1 MRRLTLVLLALLS
14 AASAAA
20 QEPLTLPQA
29 ISLTLANN
37 PAVRAADAGGREA
50 TERLEQ
56 ARAGYFPRVNV
67 VESWQ
72 RSDQPVFV
80 FSSLLSQ
87 RQFGP
92 ENFRIDALNHPDAT
106 NNFRTMFAV
115 EQPIFDGTRTPSA
128 IKAARIGQSIATLDR
143 ERLAADLT
151 LAATRAYGEVLQA
164 QAARRA
170 ADAAVASADEDLR
183 RAGRRRDAG
192 LETDANVLAIDV
204 QLAQMRERQIRAERD
219 EAVARVELNALM
231 GIDLDRVYTLAEV
244 PPPQAAQPPDAHALE
259 AAAIGARP
267 ELRQASLQ
275 RELALAQRAV
285 VRSTLLPQVSLQA
298 GLELNGGTFADR
310 ASAWLVGTQVSWSV
324 FSGGANQARLREATF
339 AAERAQA
346 ERDRLEAAVR
356 VEVRSALARLEAA
369 RAREAVSRK
378 AVEQA
383 GESQRIIRDRYEAG
397 LAPAS
402 ELLRANLARVDAEAL
417 RVGALVDIVVSQ
429 AALDRATGKTNTERT
444 PN

>member
-1 MRRLTLVLLALLS
+1 MLVLFALLW
-14 AASAAA
+14 AAAGAA

-37 PAVRAADAGGREA
+37 PAVRAADAGGKEA
-50 TERLEQ
+50 AERLEQ
-56 ARAGYFPRVNV
+56 AQAGYFPRVNV

-72 RSDQPVFV
+72 RGDQPVFV

-87 RQFGP
+87 RRFGL

-106 NNFRTMFAV
+106 NNFRAMFAV

-151 LAATRAYGEVLQA
+151 LAATRAYGQVLQA

-183 RAGRRRDAG
+183 RATRRRDAG

-219 EAVARVELNALM
+219 EAIARVELNELM
-231 GIDLDRVYTLAEV
+231 GIDLERAYTLADV
-244 PPPQAAQPPDAHALE
+244 PPPAAQSPDARALE

-267 ELRQASLQ
+267 ELRRASLQ

-285 VRSTLLPQVSLQA
+285 VKSALLPQVSLQA
-298 GLELNGGTFADR
+298 GLELNGGTFGDR
-310 ASAWLVGTQVSWSV
+310 ASAWLVGTQVSWNL

-339 AAERAQA
+339 AAERARA
-346 ERDRLEAAVR
+346 ERDRLEAGIR
-356 VEVRSALARLEAA
+356 VEVRSALARLDAA
-369 RAREAVSRK
+369 RAREAVGRK

-383 GESQRIIRDRYEAG
+383 RESQRIIRDRYEAG
-397 LAPAS
+397 LSPAS
-402 ELLRANLARVDAEAL
+402 ELLRANLALVDAEAL
-417 RVGALVDIVVSQ
+417 RVGALVDVVVSE
-429 AALDRATGKTNTERT
+429 AALQRAIGKANAERT
-444 PN
+444 RN

>member
-1 MRRLTLVLLALLS
+1 MRQPTFVLLLALLW
-14 AASAAA
+14 AAPGAA

-29 ISLTLANN
+29 ISVTLVNN
-37 PAVRAADAGGREA
+37 PAVRAAEAGGKEA
-50 TERLEQ
+50 AERLEQ

-87 RQFGP
+87 RRFGL

-106 NNFRTMFAV
+106 NNFRAMFAV

-151 LAATRAYGEVLQA
+151 LAATRAYGQVLQA
-164 QAARRA
+164 QAARHA

-183 RAGRRRDAG
+183 RATRRRDAG

-219 EAVARVELNALM
+219 EAIARVELNELM
-231 GIDLDRVYTLAEV
+231 GIDLERAYTLADV
-244 PPPQAAQPPDAHALE
+244 PPPAAQSPDARALE

-267 ELRQASLQ
+267 ELRRASLQ

-285 VRSTLLPQVSLQA
+285 VKSALLPQVSLQA
-298 GLELNGGTFADR
+298 GLELNGGTFGDR
-310 ASAWLVGTQVSWSV
+310 ASAWLVGTQVSWNL

-339 AAERAQA
+339 AAERARA
-346 ERDRLEAAVR
+346 ERDRLEAGIR
-356 VEVRSALARLEAA
+356 VEVRSALARLDAA
-369 RAREAVSRK
+369 RAREAVGRK

-383 GESQRIIRDRYEAG
+383 RESQRIIRDRYGAG
-397 LAPAS
+397 LSPAS
-402 ELLRANLARVDAEAL
+402 ELLRANLALVDAEAL
-417 RVGALVDIVVSQ
+417 RVGALVDVVVGE
-429 AALDRATGKTNTERT
+429 AALDRAIGKTNTERT
-444 PN
+444 RK

>member
-1 MRRLTLVLLALLS
+1 MLLLLAALLW
-14 AASAAA
+14 AATSAA

-29 ISLTLANN
+29 VALTLANN
-37 PAVRAADAGGREA
+37 PAVRAAEAGGKEA
-50 TERLEQ
+50 DARLETAQ
-56 ARAGYFPRVNV
+56 AGYLPRVNV

-72 RSDQPVFV
+72 RGDQPVFV

-87 RQFGP
+87 RQFGA
-92 ENFRIDALNHPDAT
+92 ENFRIDALNHPEAT

-128 IKAARIGQSIATLDR
+128 VKAARIGQSIASLDR
-143 ERLAADLT
+143 ERLTADLT
-151 LAATRAYGEVLQA
+151 LATTRAYGQVLQA

-170 ADAAVASADEDLR
+170 ADAAVVSAEEDLR
-183 RAGRRRDAG
+183 RATRRRDGG
-192 LETDANVLAIDV
+192 LETEANVLAIDV

-219 EAVARVELNALM
+219 EAVARVELNQLM
-231 GIDLDRVYTLAEV
+231 GLDLDRAHTLAET
-244 PPPQAAQPPDAHALE
+244 PAPAESTEDGRALE
-259 AAAIGARP
+259 ASAVAARP
-267 ELRQASLQ
+267 ELQQAVLQ
-275 RELALAQRAV
+275 RELALAQRGVAK
-285 VRSTLLPQVSLQA
+285 SALLPQVSFQA
-298 GLELNGGTFADR
+298 GWELDGGTFGDR
-310 ASAWLVGTQVSWSV
+310 ASAWLVGTQVSWNV
-324 FSGGANQARLREATF
+324 FSGGASQARLREATF

-369 RAREAVSRK
+369 RAREAVGRK

-383 GESQRIIRDRYEAG
+383 RESQRIIRDRYDAG

-402 ELLRANLARVDAEAL
+402 ELLRANLSLVDAEAL

-429 AALDRATGKTNTERT
+429 AALDRAIGKASAERT
-444 PN
+444 RN